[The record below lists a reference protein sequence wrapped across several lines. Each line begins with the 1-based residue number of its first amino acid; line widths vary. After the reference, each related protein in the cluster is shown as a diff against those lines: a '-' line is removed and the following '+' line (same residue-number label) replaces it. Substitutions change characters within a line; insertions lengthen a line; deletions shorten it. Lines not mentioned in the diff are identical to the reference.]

1 MVLEK
6 KIKKELR
13 NKKSQNKI
21 GVVADDVCSLPEE
34 FLKKNRIEIVKMRLF
49 FEELKKQ
56 PEKDIYQIMKETKAY
71 PKTSAPSPGQFLKS
85 YNKALKINEKIVV
98 ITISSKL
105 SGAFNTAN
113 QAKKLISIPSKI
125 NIVDSFS
132 AVAAEGLLVIKAINL
147 IKEKKDLKKIKN
159 ELETVKKR
167 IKMFAFLET
176 TYWVEKIGRI
186 SKKRA
191 FGFKFLKLFGVMPII
206 GIKREE
212 VGLVGFNF
220 WTTKNY
226 KAVFHQLKKET
237 KRAKKQSKR
246 LIVGINY
253 TDNKD
258 TAFWLKEKIERKL
271 QARVIFVSMVPLIV
285 GANSGPGT
293 LIAASY
299 IE

>member
-6 KIKKELR
+6 KIKKEL
-13 NKKSQNKI
+13 NFKKPKNRI
-21 GVVADDVCSLPEE
+21 GVVVDDVCSLPEE
-34 FLKKNRIEIVKMRLF
+34 FLRKNKIEIVKMRLF
-49 FEELKKQ
+49 FEELKKH
-56 PEKDIYQIMKETKAY
+56 PEKDVYQIMKETKAH

-85 YNKALKINEKIVV
+85 YKKALKTNEKIIV
-98 ITISSKL
+98 ITVSSKL
-105 SGAFNTAN
+105 SGAFNIAN
-113 QAKKLISIPSKI
+113 QAKKFIPNSFRI

-147 IKEKKDLKKIKN
+147 IKKGEDIKKIKN
-159 ELETVKKR
+159 ELEIAKTK
-167 IKMFAFLET
+167 IKMFAFLKT

-206 GIKREE
+206 GIKRGE

-226 KAVFHQLKKET
+226 KAVFHQLKKEA
-237 KRAKKQSKR
+237 KRAKRQSKR

-253 TDNKD
+253 TDNED
-258 TAFWLKEKIERKL
+258 IAFWLKRRVERKL
-271 QARVIFVSMVPLIV
+271 QAKVIFVSMVPLIV